1 MNEQVF
7 REKNSCL
14 GKWAILVPEMAEPR
28 NSGSAVRFFFLILHN
43 ERAHQVDENSIKG
56 FVCYIF
62 ACLFFK
68 SKREHLSN

>member
-43 ERAHQVDENSIKG
+43 ERDQ
-56 FVCYIF
+56 
-62 ACLFFK
+62 
-68 SKREHLSN
+68 